1 LSKAIRTRVP
11 RIREGHRGFAPD
23 RYTNTIAAVR
33 RSLALVALV
42 LAMPAT
48 ACREADAKYPAECS
62 NGTRALR
69 TALANAPDGDVS
81 LEGVKLSDCL
91 VPADDA
97 GPLASFG
104 GAVISV
110 AAPLVERARRGDQQ
124 AVLELGYLHGAL
136 ERGAD
141 PGIHDELLFRFDQ
154 ELIRIDRRSPAFRR
168 GEAAGRDH
176 G

>member
-1 LSKAIRTRVP
+1 
-11 RIREGHRGFAPD
+11 
-23 RYTNTIAAVR
+23 VR

-42 LAMPAT
+42 LTVPAA
-48 ACREADAKYPAECS
+48 ACREADPEYPPECS
-62 NGTRALR
+62 DGTRALR
-69 TALANAPDGDVS
+69 VALAKAPDGDVS

-110 AAPLVERARRGDQQ
+110 SAPLAERARRGDEQ
-124 AVLELGYLHGAL
+124 AALELGYLHGAL
-136 ERGAD
+136 ARGAD
-141 PGIHDELLFRFDQ
+141 PGIHDELLFRLDQ
-154 ELIRIDRRSPAFRR
+154 ELVRVDKRSPAFRR

>member
-1 LSKAIRTRVP
+1 
-11 RIREGHRGFAPD
+11 
-23 RYTNTIAAVR
+23 VR

-42 LAMPAT
+42 LAVPAV
-48 ACREADAKYPAECS
+48 ACRESDAKYPPECS
-62 NGTRALR
+62 NGTGALR
-69 TALANAPDGDVS
+69 AALANAPDGDVS

-97 GPLASFG
+97 GPLAAFG
-104 GAVISV
+104 GSVIAVS
-110 AAPLVERARRGDQQ
+110 APLVRRARRGDVRA
-124 AVLELGYLHGAL
+124 AVELGYLHGAL